1 EQRSPSKTTASPAVV
16 FFGDVRRMVMG
27 SVCLRPSSAGVYG
40 QQLPTSVAKC
50 AIAVE
55 RHRYER
61 LAGPEELPGIAV
73 L

>member
-1 EQRSPSKTTASPAVV
+1 
-16 FFGDVRRMVMG
+16 MVMG
-27 SVCLRPSSAGVYG
+27 SVCLRPSSAGVYD

-61 LAGPEELPGIAV
+61 LAGPEERPGIAV